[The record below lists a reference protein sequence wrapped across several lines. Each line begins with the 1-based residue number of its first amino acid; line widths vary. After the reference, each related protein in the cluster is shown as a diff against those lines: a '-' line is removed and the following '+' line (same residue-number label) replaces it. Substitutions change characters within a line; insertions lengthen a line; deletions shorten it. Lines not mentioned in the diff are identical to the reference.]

1 MPLDVLS
8 LQSFYGSPLG
18 GVARRLI
25 GRVIR
30 ERWNSSAGLSVAA
43 VGYGAPYLERFRDGA
58 RRCLALMPAEQG
70 VVIWPEAGR
79 CAAALVDAQML
90 PLPDGSIDRLLLAH
104 ALEAADRPDAL
115 LEESWRITAP
125 EGRMIV
131 IVPSRRGV
139 WARDGQHAL
148 WTGLALFEIAAARLA
163 PTGGLLA
170 DLLGRGASR
179 AADQEALHDTVRDD
193 HRAGRRG
200 DWIAVRGRPHRR
212 GDQAGP
218 SPGRRPYGCPSAA
231 RSPQIRARAERS
243 ATTPFRMIRLFP
255 FSGWRRRC
263 AMLLKAAPRPQPKA
277 NSHARRSS
285 PRPVAPWS
293 ERMEP
298 QEPVHR
304 MAGCRFEPRRSRGS
318 QTSRTPDEGARNRLR
333 SRLHL
338 RPHPRPAHA

>member
-1 MPLDVLS
+1 MGPVRPVSMPLDVLN

-30 ERWNSSAGLSVAA
+30 ERWNSSAGLSIAA

-70 VVIWPEAGR
+70 VAIWPEAGR

-115 LEESWRITAP
+115 LEELWRITAP

-139 WARDGQHAL
+139 WARTDSTPYGQGLPYSKSQLRDLLHRADFSPVFWGEAL
-148 WTGLALFEIAAARLA
+148 YAPPVTRPFMMRSA
-163 PTGGLLA
+163 PTIE
-170 DLLGRGASR
+170 RVGAS
-179 AADQEALHDTVRDD
+179 
-193 HRAGRRG
+193 AG
-200 DWIAVRGRPHRR
+200 IAVRGRPHCR

-218 SPGRRPYGCPSAA
+218 SPGRRPHGRPRAA
-231 RSPQIRARAERS
+231 RSPQTCSRAERP
-243 ATTPFRMIRLFP
+243 APTPFRMIGSSVFGLAPPMRHAFKSRSSTSNQGQFP
-255 FSGWRRRC
+255 CPPIVSSSCC
-263 AMLLKAAPRPQPKA
+263 AMVRA
-277 NSHARRSS
+277 N
-285 PRPVAPWS
+285 
-293 ERMEP
+293 
-298 QEPVHR
+298 
-304 MAGCRFEPRRSRGS
+304 G
-318 QTSRTPDEGARNRLR
+318 TSRTC
-333 SRLHL
+333 SRDGGMWI
-338 RPHPRPAHA
+338 

>member
-30 ERWNSSAGLSVAA
+30 ERWNSSAGLSIAT

-70 VVIWPEAGR
+70 VVVWPEAGR

-139 WARDGQHAL
+139 WARTDGTPYGQ
-148 WTGLALFEIAAARLA
+148 GLPYSKSQLR
-163 PTGGLLA
+163 
-170 DLLGRGASR
+170 DLLQR
-179 AADQEALHDTVRDD
+179 ADFSPIFWGEALH
-193 HRAGRRG
+193 APP
-200 DWIAVRGRPHRR
+200 IKRPFMM
-212 GDQAGP
+212 
-218 SPGRRPYGCPSAA
+218 
-231 RSPQIRARAERS
+231 RS
-243 ATTPFRMIRLFP
+243 ATTIERVGGAVGLPFAGVHIVEAIKQVPRRVQVRAVARTRLP
-255 FSGWRRRC
+255 P
-263 AMLLKAAPRPQPKA
+263 LKAALA
-277 NSHARRSS
+277 SSTRRQLPS
-285 PRPVAPWS
+285 
-293 ERMEP
+293 
-298 QEPVHR
+298 
-304 MAGCRFEPRRSRGS
+304 
-318 QTSRTPDEGARNRLR
+318 D
-333 SRLHL
+333 
-338 RPHPRPAHA
+338 